1 MRKPIWMFLFVLL
14 VPVFSFAA
22 IPGSIPYSGQLL
34 EGGNPV
40 QGRHFFTFNVY
51 DAVSGGSA
59 IYTQAESLDVVG
71 GVYHTSLDAPASV
84 WSGDGRWVG
93 VSVDLATEMTP
104 RVQVGWVPYAVRL
117 LHSPIL
123 QVRPATVLNV
133 TSTWTRVDSLTIVAP
148 VAGITILNVTGS
160 GLWSGAVSQS
170 SAELSID
177 EATPT
182 QNLQVIRA
190 ISGSDALAVTN
201 MVATSPGTHKFYF
214 WARALAAGQTYSIA
228 SQRFQATF
236 IPN

>member
-1 MRKPIWMFLFVLL
+1 MRKPWWISLFALL
-14 VPVFSFAA
+14 IPALSFAA

-34 EGGNPV
+34 EGGNAV
-40 QGRHFFTFNVY
+40 QGRHFFTFRIY
-51 DAVSGGSA
+51 DTASGGLPV
-59 IYTQAESLDVVG
+59 YTQAESLDVVG

-84 WSGDGRWVG
+84 WSGAGRWVG
-93 VSVDLATEMTP
+93 VTVDLGVELLP

-123 QVRPATVLNV
+123 QVRPATSLNV
-133 TSTWTRVDSLTIVAP
+133 TSTWTRVDSLTIEAP

-170 SAELSID
+170 GAELSID

-190 ISGSDALAVTN
+190 ISGSDALAVTS

-214 WARALAAGQTYSIA
+214 WARALAAGQTYSIS